1 MNASI
6 SYKPFKRENN
16 DVLKTIKVK
25 DFQYCSQIRPEETA
39 PYFILKA
46 DDRVIVV
53 DGELVSVDKLY
64 GDWNDEVTD

>member
-6 SYKPFKRENN
+6 TYKPYN
-16 DVLKTIKVK
+16 DDALKTIKVK
-25 DFQYCSQIRPEETA
+25 NLQSYNQIRPEETA